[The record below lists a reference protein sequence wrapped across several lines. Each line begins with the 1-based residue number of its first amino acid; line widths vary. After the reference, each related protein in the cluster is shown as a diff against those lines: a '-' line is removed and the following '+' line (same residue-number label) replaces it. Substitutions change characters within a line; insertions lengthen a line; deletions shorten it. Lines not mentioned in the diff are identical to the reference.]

1 MILIDLEP
9 LFRQKEYNKNH
20 FSLTYLNKE
29 SDRNVTT

>member
-20 FSLTYLNKE
+20 FFLTDLNNEKT
-29 SDRNVTT
+29 VM